1 MSMSLFNKLVVL
13 GLPITPKPIVK
24 YFSDPYIAGP
34 DLIDAINTSR
44 QFNGEG
50 MSVTIDVLGEE
61 IARLEQADEAANLYI
76 EVVDAIAD
84 HSLDA
89 TISVKPTHMGLNL
102 DAQAA
107 QANLDRIIAHAKSRN
122 NHVTI
127 DMEDHTV
134 TDQTLTIFRALRA
147 RHGECVGTVL
157 QAYLRRSMDDARALA
172 AEKAHLRLCKGIYI
186 EPRRIAWRDYWTVN
200 NNFTRMLQHL
210 LQHGSFVGIATHD
223 ERLVW
228 EAIRIIEDLGLSN
241 EQFEFQMLLGVD
253 PLLRKIIL
261 DRGYKLRI
269 YVPFGQQWYAYSVR
283 RLKENPNIARNALA
297 ALLRRDQE

>member
-1 MSMSLFNKLVVL
+1 
-13 GLPITPKPIVK
+13 
-24 YFSDPYIAGP
+24 
-34 DLIDAINTSR
+34 
-44 QFNGEG
+44 
-50 MSVTIDVLGEE
+50 
-61 IARLEQADEAANLYI
+61 
-76 EVVDAIAD
+76 
-84 HSLDA
+84 
-89 TISVKPTHMGLNL
+89 
-102 DAQAA
+102 
-107 QANLDRIIAHAKSRN
+107 
-122 NHVTI
+122 
-127 DMEDHTV
+127 V
-134 TDQTLTIFRALRA
+134 TDQTLAIFRALRA

-241 EQFEFQMLLGVD
+241 DQFEFQMLLGVD